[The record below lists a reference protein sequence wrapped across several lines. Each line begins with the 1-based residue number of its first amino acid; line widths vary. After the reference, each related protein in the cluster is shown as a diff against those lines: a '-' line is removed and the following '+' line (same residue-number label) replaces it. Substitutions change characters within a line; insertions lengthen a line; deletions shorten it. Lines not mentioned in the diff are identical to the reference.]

1 MEVFGAFVAET
12 ANNSMVSVAVDGDGR
27 HGAYGRL
34 TTV

>member
-12 ANNSMVSVAVDGDGR
+12 ANNAVDGDGR